1 MTTPKLSSE
10 KLLDISL
17 LKNLTRRRA
26 AHILLAFLM
35 NFFTL
40 TVPIIMAFGEFRER
54 YPVVDDIFIRRATNE
69 MEGIVVLNLVFT
81 FALAVYF
88 GVITLGYMM
97 KRRSAHFYHALPQK
111 RETLYMTSIASAL
124 LCAALGAAVNLA
136 IATVELYVFGVAI
149 PEVITLFFT
158 SLFKNLVFFITT
170 YAITLF
176 AGSFSGN
183 GLVQVLMTLVIMLY
197 PLATYYGVVLL
208 RSIFATYF
216 NASYFFE
223 NEVIE
228 WFSPFAYAIVNYFE
242 EIQILPTVIALLV
255 TVALVLGG
263 NEIYRRRAIENS
275 EKPIVFKTLGSVL
288 KYMLMFTVTVFA
300 GVFFYVI
307 SNEGIPN
314 MIFGFVCG
322 AVLSFMLFNTILEK
336 SPKAMFKG
344 IKGLAIFAAAFALYS
359 LVFCFDVFNMDDYI
373 PNENSISYA
382 EISIPNVE
390 YDDTRFDDPEML
402 KALVTVLKNQ
412 QNASKSGVV
421 IPSYGNRT
429 SFRVEATMYNKLGMP
444 IPRVYEISKYID
456 GAEEFLKLYA
466 DDARMDKEFTERIDF
481 LCEMRD
487 SGYVA
492 NYTIRLGDYR
502 HAEGLL
508 DEFIDTYVKEF
519 GIANYDRLSK
529 PLVGYV
535 SIYDFYVKDD
545 YYSEYSTEYSFFNEM
560 PIFEDMVKTVEYIES
575 LPFYDESTGEY
586 VKYYEGAEVTVA
598 AVETTDKVGVIV
610 PRLGYLYDTREL
622 VSESATS
629 DSPYGY
635 NLNWYPVV
643 ELSNEQTEELYNIA
657 EKYSHSYS
665 IWGTF
670 VAIDTDYAF
679 RAYYDTVD
687 KEMEEKYGEGYNSE
701 TYVLPKGKIPESIKA
716 LFN

>member
-54 YPVVDDIFIRRATNE
+54 YPVVDDIFIRRATNDI
-69 MEGIVVLNLVFT
+69 EGIVVLNLVFT

-124 LCAALGAAVNLA
+124 LCAAIGAAVNLA
-136 IATVELYVFGVAI
+136 IATVELYAFGVAI
-149 PEVITLFFT
+149 PEVTTLFFT

-242 EIQILPTVIALLV
+242 EIQILPTIIALLV

-275 EKPIVFKTLGSVL
+275 EKPIVFKKLGSVL

-300 GVFFYVI
+300 GIFFYVI

-336 SPKAMFKG
+336 TPKAMFKG
-344 IKGLAIFAAAFALYS
+344 IKGLAIFLAAFALYS
-359 LVFCFDVFNMDDYI
+359 LIFCFDVFNMDDYI
-373 PNENSISYA
+373 PDENSISYA
-382 EISIPNVE
+382 EISLPNVE
-390 YDDTRFDDPEML
+390 YDDTRFDDPKML

-421 IPSYGNRT
+421 IPAYGSRT
-429 SFRVEATMYNKLGMP
+429 SFRVEATMYNRLGMP

-502 HAEGLL
+502 RAEALL
-508 DEFIDTYVKEF
+508 DEFIDIYVKEF

-535 SIYDFYVKDD
+535 SIYDFYAKDD
-545 YYSEYSTEYSFFNEM
+545 YYSGYSTEHSFFSEM
-560 PIFEDMVKTVEYIES
+560 PIFEDMVKTVEYINS
-575 LPFYDESTGEY
+575 LPVYDESTGEY

-598 AVETTDKVGVIV
+598 AVESPDKVGVIV
-610 PRLGYLYDTREL
+610 PMLGYLYDTREL
-622 VSESATS
+622 VSESVAS
-629 DSPYGY
+629 NSPYGY
-635 NLNWYPVV
+635 NLNRYPCV
-643 ELSNEQTEELYNIA
+643 ELSKAQTEELYNIA
-657 EKYSHSYS
+657 EKYSQSYS
-665 IWGTF
+665 VWGIF
-670 VAIDTDYAF
+670 VDIDTDYVF
-679 RAYYDTVD
+679 RAYYDTID
-687 KEMEEKYGEGYNSE
+687 KEMEEQYGEGYNSE
-701 TYVLPKGKIPESIKA
+701 TYVLPEGKIPESIKA